1 MEVFNN
7 IKKHFDVSHIIPK
20 KNNNTEKDLEAVAQE
35 FESLFINE
43 MLKRAH
49 SAKLAK
55 TISAFELISEIK
67 SLVFI
72 TLSSVERSILFITTK
87 SAESNW
93 RKIVSERYSSSFK
106 DRSVSVSTR
115 IIIPKTVRLGIRVT
129 ELATIEGIATP
140 LVSISM

>member
-1 MEVFNN
+1 M
-7 IKKHFDVSHIIPK
+7 P
-20 KNNNTEKDLEAVAQE
+20 
-35 FESLFINE
+35 
-43 MLKRAH
+43 
-49 SAKLAK
+49 KLAK

-106 DRSVSVSTR
+106 ERSVSVSTT
-115 IIIPKTVRLGIRVT
+115 IMIPKTVRLGIRAT

-140 LVSISM
+140 LVSIRM